1 MNPLPI
7 ADSKQADGGTMR
19 TIANKLNISVST
31 VSRALRRVPG
41 INAETRAQV
50 FQTAAQLGY
59 RLPKSYRPD
68 ALDSKKLQHIGV
80 LIETPEAHLPAPYLT
95 GMSEASMVLNASLV
109 IHYVKPE
116 HCDKIL
122 NPAYQPRAMQSGL
135 LSGMVLIFR
144 WPTDIVREFSRML
157 PTVSIT
163 HQYTGVDLD
172 TVGIDNFGGIAML
185 VRRLHEL
192 GHRKIGF
199 VGRCGELHW
208 SSVRFGAYVAALT
221 NLGLEF
227 RPEWVVDVDTE
238 HLTYLHLG
246 ADQYAEQVARLIDDG
261 VRAWICVA
269 EPVGWRLHSWLTAR
283 NIRVP
288 EDVSITGFHRPDT
301 APLSEPSLTS
311 VTASYQAMGAA
322 ALKRLLYR
330 IQNPAES
337 TRTILF
343 PCHLYDGDS
352 VGKPP
357 A

>member
-1 MNPLPI
+1 
-7 ADSKQADGGTMR
+7 MR
-19 TIANKLNISVST
+19 AIANKLNVSVST

-50 FQTAAQLGY
+50 FQAAAQLGY
-59 RLPKSYRPD
+59 RLPKSYRPEG
-68 ALDSKKLQHIGV
+68 LDSKKLQHIGV
-80 LIETPEAHLPAPYLT
+80 LIETPETHLPAPYLT
-95 GMSEASMVLNASLV
+95 GMSEASMALNASLV

-163 HQYTGVDLD
+163 HQYSGVDLD
-172 TVGIDNFGGIAML
+172 TVGIDNFGGIGML
-185 VRRLHEL
+185 ARHLYDL

-227 RPEWVVDVDTE
+227 RSDWVVDVDTE
-238 HLTYLHLG
+238 HLTHLDLCG
-246 ADQYAEQVARLIDDG
+246 DPYAEKVARLLDDG

-288 EDVSITGFHRPDT
+288 EDVSITGFHRPDV
-301 APLSEPSLTS
+301 APQSEPALTS
-311 VTASYQAMGAA
+311 VTASYEAMGAA

-337 TRTILF
+337 TRTISF
-343 PCHLYDGDS
+343 PCHLYHGPS
-352 VGKPP
+352 VAQPP
-357 A
+357 HL